1 MALSADGT
9 RRRVECFVIRK
20 ALADEMQ
27 SCRREDEDQ
36 PVMARHLGIVEPVM
50 MECEEARGRRKSIGS
65 ENF

>member
-1 MALSADGT
+1 
-9 RRRVECFVIRK
+9 VIRK